1 MALVESLHLIK
12 TLPCLAEP
20 GRIIV
25 VARPSHPLD
34 GVLPLL
40 NAVLP
45 NVVSYNP
52 MTGVMTLR
60 RRPGLI
66 TLYPDQVYITQV
78 RDTEEGLE
86 LIAAVRDLLN
96 QVWERRDEIIP
107 RREGRRA
114 PRLLDVY
121 TLLPGSN
128 CKACGEATCMAFAVS
143 LLQGQHRPS
152 ECLPLEEEQ
161 QQTLLALLGE
171 QVVER

>member
-1 MALVESLHLIK
+1 MALIESLHLTK

-25 VARPSHPLD
+25 VARSSRPFD

-52 MTGVMTLR
+52 MAGVMTLR
-60 RRPGLI
+60 RQPGLI

-78 RDTEEGLE
+78 QDTEEGLE
-86 LIAAVRDLLN
+86 LIAAVRDPLN
-96 QVWERRDEIIP
+96 QVWERRDEIMP

-121 TLLPGSN
+121 TLLPGTN
-128 CKACGEATCMAFAVS
+128 CKGCGEATCMAFVVG
-143 LLQGQHRPS
+143 LLQGRHRPS
-152 ECLPLEEEQ
+152 ECPPLEEGQ
-161 QQTLLALLGE
+161 QQTLLALLGD
-171 QVVER
+171 QAVEG

>member
-1 MALVESLHLIK
+1 MAFVESLHLIK

-25 VARPSHPLD
+25 VARSSRPLD

-40 NAVLP
+40 SAVLP

-52 MTGVMTLR
+52 MAGVMTLR

-96 QVWERRDEIIP
+96 QVWERRDEIMP
-107 RREGRRA
+107 RREERRA

-128 CKACGEATCMAFAVS
+128 CKACGEATCMAFVVG
-143 LLQGQHRPS
+143 LLQGRQRPS
-152 ECLPLEEEQ
+152 ECLLLEEGQ
-161 QQTLLALLGE
+161 QQMLLALLGD
-171 QVVER
+171 QVVEG